1 MWSDGADILSMDL
14 CFFSTHSLCLSRL
27 LFISLKSIRFSVSP
41 GLVRESHHDFAR
53 MESGKHPYSPSS
65 TGTSDARMTS
75 SYRPSRLRLLPLT
88 LDLGEEQNTAI
99 DVLFVL
105 TVAVCLYT
113 ASCAI

>member
-1 MWSDGADILSMDL
+1 MWSEGGRRFCQRIWAS
-14 CFFSTHSLCLSRL
+14 FPHTASVSLVLL
-27 LFISLKSIRFSVSP
+27 LFVSLQSTRFSVSP

-88 LDLGEEQNTAI
+88 LDT
-99 DVLFVL
+99 
-105 TVAVCLYT
+105 
-113 ASCAI
+113 